1 MSAVRTVGAMHTRM
15 VLGAAPTVVTI
26 AIICE
31 RAAQGSEQTR
41 AHEQMKGV
49 HGAPESRI
57 GHAYGAMDT
66 DMEMPCHGAGFGYGQ
81 EL

>member
-31 RAAQGSEQTR
+31 QAAQGSEQTR
-41 AHEQMKGV
+41 AHEQM
-49 HGAPESRI
+49 I
-57 GHAYGAMDT
+57 MDR